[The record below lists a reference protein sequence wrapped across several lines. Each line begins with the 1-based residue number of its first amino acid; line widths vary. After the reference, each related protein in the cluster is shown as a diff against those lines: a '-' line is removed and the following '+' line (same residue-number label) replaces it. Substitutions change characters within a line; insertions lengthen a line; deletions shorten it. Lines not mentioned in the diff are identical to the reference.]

1 MKPPRCR
8 VCQSEHW
15 GQVHVWNGEVA
26 QPSEL
31 CRPKVVVDAPK
42 PAQLVVD
49 AVANVVVDRNRDRHA
64 KTDARKEY
72 LRLKQRE
79 SRKRRSRV

>member
-49 AVANVVVDRNRDRHA
+49 AVAN
-64 KTDARKEY
+64 ARIE
-72 LRLKQRE
+72 RRAAGE
-79 SRKRRSRV
+79 SDSNALLGCDVTTKKG